1 MYFFQDKNENT
12 MRCLEKR
19 RQKIEKQIFDKES
32 ELRELQVHLES
43 MDINVPSLP
52 TIGNSGRIT
61 CSKCHHKGHRNQ
73 VNNPCNLQKCSSYTY
88 CGIKEKHLEYFTEI
102 NKLKNDI
109 KKKNNNIRDLQQQ
122 LAGLKNFASQS
133 EHQFIKALTP
143 RLIKVDPQYKM
154 NKPKLLRDIRILRT
168 FYSGKIPP
176 EATNDSEQLRI
187 TLAKCK
193 STLANDIG
201 DVAVHGIQEYEQS
214 INDNN
219 ENAQNQNALNLNVN
233 MNLSPVKVNDNGI
246 NNENINPENTCY
258 FEADGDEKNNIK
270 ISHTK
275 TSDRHK
281 TKSRKHYRNR
291 QRKKRI
297 KHAEQISSSSSESE
311 STSEDDSSSSS
322 DDQGR
327 GKKSIKHTRKK
338 YLKLKEKFQHYR
350 DQFKQADGPMAM
362 ARDMSVSQM
371 YNSERPSNFSSPEF
385 LCYGN
390 NYQRFPSFVP
400 TAYDNPPATQIN
412 PVAFNPNPYFYG
424 SQICQKPLVYNYM
437 QTPLRQTPFGNSGET
452 VTTTSIN
459 NSSTSST
466 WHESNQPP
474 QNELKDSDFQGIEL
488 LSSAVGMES
497 MNTKQ

>member
-1 MYFFQDKNENT
+1 
-12 MRCLEKR
+12 
-19 RQKIEKQIFDKES
+19 
-32 ELRELQVHLES
+32 
-43 MDINVPSLP
+43 
-52 TIGNSGRIT
+52 
-61 CSKCHHKGHRNQ
+61 
-73 VNNPCNLQKCSSYTY
+73 
-88 CGIKEKHLEYFTEI
+88 
-102 NKLKNDI
+102 
-109 KKKNNNIRDLQQQ
+109 
-122 LAGLKNFASQS
+122 
-133 EHQFIKALTP
+133 
-143 RLIKVDPQYKM
+143 M

-168 FYSGKIPP
+168 FYGGKIPP

-214 INDNN
+214 IDDNNDNTH
-219 ENAQNQNALNLNVN
+219 NQNAFPLNVN
-233 MNLSPVKVNDNGI
+233 MNLSPVKVNDNGK
-246 NNENINPENTCY
+246 NDEKINPENTCY
-258 FEADGDEKNNIK
+258 FEADGDEKTNIK

-275 TSDRHK
+275 TNDRHK
-281 TKSRKHYRNR
+281 TKSRKHYR

-297 KHAEQISSSSSESE
+297 KHAEQISSLSSESE
-311 STSEDDSSSSS
+311 SPSEDDSSSCS

-371 YNSERPSNFSSPEF
+371 YNLERPSNFSNPEF
-385 LCYGN
+385 LWYGN

-400 TAYDNPPATQIN
+400 TAYYPPATRIN

-437 QTPLRQTPFGNSGET
+437 QIPLRQTPFGNSGET

-474 QNELKDSDFQGIEL
+474 QNELKDSDFQGLEL

-497 MNTKQ
+497 MNTKK

>member
-1 MYFFQDKNENT
+1 
-12 MRCLEKR
+12 MRISTP
-19 RQKIEKQIFDKES
+19 KIHVI
-32 ELRELQVHLES
+32 
-43 MDINVPSLP
+43 
-52 TIGNSGRIT
+52 
-61 CSKCHHKGHRNQ
+61 
-73 VNNPCNLQKCSSYTY
+73 
-88 CGIKEKHLEYFTEI
+88 
-102 NKLKNDI
+102 LKPMAM
-109 KKKNNNIRDLQQQ
+109 K
-122 LAGLKNFASQS
+122 
-133 EHQFIKALTP
+133 
-143 RLIKVDPQYKM
+143 
-154 NKPKLLRDIRILRT
+154 
-168 FYSGKIPP
+168 
-176 EATNDSEQLRI
+176 
-187 TLAKCK
+187 
-193 STLANDIG
+193 
-201 DVAVHGIQEYEQS
+201 
-214 INDNN
+214 
-219 ENAQNQNALNLNVN
+219 
-233 MNLSPVKVNDNGI
+233 
-246 NNENINPENTCY
+246 
-258 FEADGDEKNNIK
+258 KNNIK

-311 STSEDDSSSSS
+311 SPSEDDSSSSS

-350 DQFKQADGPMAM
+350 DQFKQADGPMAMAM

-474 QNELKDSDFQGIEL
+474 QKELKDSDFQGLEL